1 MTGRMKE
8 VRVSEIMQKNVVT
21 INEETSL
28 RELRDLFGKY
38 DFNAFPVTKDG
49 LLLGVVTKLDLLKTL
64 TTGRNPTIRGVLNL
78 WAEKVGDI
86 MRKAVVTVKPSDDL
100 MTVADYMV
108 EFKLRS
114 IPVVENKKLVGIISR
129 TDLMPFVIVDD

>member
-1 MTGRMKE
+1 MT
-8 VRVSEIMQKNVVT
+8 VRQ
-21 INEETSL
+21 
-28 RELRDLFGKY
+28 LRDLFEKHDY
-38 DFNAFPVTKDG
+38 NAFPVTKDG
-49 LLLGVVTKLDLLKTL
+49 VLIGVVTKLDLLKTL

-78 WAEKVGDI
+78 WAERVGDI

-114 IPVVENKKLVGIISR
+114 IPVVDNKNLVGIISR
-129 TDLMPFVIVDD
+129 TDLMPYILTEDDRPGA

>member
-1 MTGRMKE
+1 MRE
-8 VRVSEIMQKNVVT
+8 VKVSDVMQKEVVT

-28 RELRDLFGKY
+28 KELRDMFDKF

-49 LLLGVVTKLDLLKTL
+49 TLVGVVTKLDLLKTL

-114 IPVVENKKLVGIISR
+114 IPVLENKKLVGIISR
-129 TDLMPFVIVDD
+129 TDLMPYVIVDE